1 MCILNLAMYGVALVR
16 SKIPDGKLEG
26 ICKAAGGSMA
36 AIRKAA
42 AEYKDDEGNPSVAL
56 KEACMAAVL
65 PVRELLAG
73 RYAQLDLKDTPF
85 QTYDAA
91 SEEEMLEMLVW
102 CVVVDSAIPKT
113 AAGLHMSSADL
124 KKGHPDLKAWV
135 QLHTD
140 CSEYPV
146 SMGNTVIWPC

>member
-1 MCILNLAMYGVALVR
+1 MVFLNVSVCRGPRTLSFDKLLNFAPELTIHEVSDSVLREDAQQLAHV
-16 SKIPDGKLEG
+16 
-26 ICKAAGGSMA
+26 
-36 AIRKAA
+36 
-42 AEYKDDEGNPSVAL
+42 
-56 KEACMAAVL
+56 EARQRV
-65 PVRELLAG
+65 EST
-73 RYAQLDLKDTPF
+73 QT
-85 QTYDAA
+85 TYDAA

-140 CSEYPV
+140 CSEYQV
-146 SMGNTVIWPC
+146 SMGNTVIWPS